1 MKFGENLK
9 KVRKNKKMSQEQLA
23 EKVNVSRQSISKWE
37 TGEAYPEMNNIL
49 QLCKIF
55 NCKINDLIHTDM
67 SDISSLDEEIIM
79 NVVKF
84 NEKKQ
89 KQVKSLSNVI
99 ELIGKIGGIVLKV
112 AIPFI
117 IVAMLIIPY
126 IINNIEI
133 KENNISSKTDKIEIT
148 DDNKLEAFDFISIDL
163 TEELNQQE
171 VIDIL
176 DNNSKIEIIQA
187 EDKNLE
193 LRLKQLDTEQK
204 AISNEKEAVQ
214 KVIEKNPGGPRELQT
229 LCASGTKVRFV
240 EGESR
245 LSEGIFLAKEI
256 AGMVGGVDML
266 DTGGGGKQEG
276 NRAFSD
282 IAVLARTHQRLK
294 ELEACLLQAGIPC
307 EIRGRGSYLEA
318 EEVKRALGYFQ
329 SLLEGKQPRFTPGIE
344 GAEEEYRA
352 LLSRECPER
361 ILGRWRTQVE
371 DSKALGALTRA
382 ADAFA

>member
-117 IVAMLIIPY
+117 IIAMLLIPY

-133 KENNISSKTDKIEIT
+133 KGNSISSKTDKIEIL
-148 DDNKLEAFDFISIDL
+148 DDNSLEAFNFISIDL
-163 TEELNQQE
+163 TEDLNQQE
-171 VIDIL
+171 IIDIL
-176 DNNSKIEIIQA
+176 NNNSKIKIISFIEIGFIFLLA
-187 EDKNLE
+187 DLIIVIIILKNLE
-193 LRLKQLDTEQK
+193 KLFNNIKNNHTPFTMDNVNYIKKIAYLMIALILITP
-204 AISNEKEAVQ
+204 ISGLLFNSLFGMSNENTGFELMNIIEILIIFSMSYIFEYGYEIQ
-214 KVIEKNPGGPRELQT
+214 K
-229 LCASGTKVRFV
+229 
-240 EGESR
+240 
-245 LSEGIFLAKEI
+245 
-256 AGMVGGVDML
+256 
-266 DTGGGGKQEG
+266 
-276 NRAFSD
+276 
-282 IAVLARTHQRLK
+282 
-294 ELEACLLQAGIPC
+294 
-307 EIRGRGSYLEA
+307 
-318 EEVKRALGYFQ
+318 
-329 SLLEGKQPRFTPGIE
+329 
-344 GAEEEYRA
+344 
-352 LLSRECPER
+352 
-361 ILGRWRTQVE
+361 
-371 DSKALGALTRA
+371 DSKGKIYGE
-382 ADAFA
+382 

>member
-176 DNNSKIEIIQA
+176 DNNSKIEIIA
-187 EDKNLE
+187 YIEIGFIFLLASLIIMIIILKNVEKLFNNIKNNHTPFTMDNVNYIKKIAY
-193 LRLKQLDTEQK
+193 LMIVLILITP
-204 AISNEKEAVQ
+204 ISGLLFNSIFGMSNENTGFELMNILEILIIFSMSYIFEYGYEIQ
-214 KVIEKNPGGPRELQT
+214 K
-229 LCASGTKVRFV
+229 
-240 EGESR
+240 
-245 LSEGIFLAKEI
+245 
-256 AGMVGGVDML
+256 
-266 DTGGGGKQEG
+266 
-276 NRAFSD
+276 
-282 IAVLARTHQRLK
+282 
-294 ELEACLLQAGIPC
+294 
-307 EIRGRGSYLEA
+307 
-318 EEVKRALGYFQ
+318 
-329 SLLEGKQPRFTPGIE
+329 
-344 GAEEEYRA
+344 
-352 LLSRECPER
+352 
-361 ILGRWRTQVE
+361 
-371 DSKALGALTRA
+371 DSKGKIYGE
-382 ADAFA
+382 